1 MFVTLE
7 VILFATAAS
16 AVVRGAPEYANST
29 YDYVSV
35 IEHSVDDF
43 PYCINIRY

>member
-1 MFVTLE
+1 MFVPLE
-7 VILFATAAS
+7 VILLATAAS

-35 IEHSVDDF
+35 ADHSVDDIS
-43 PYCINIRY
+43 Y

>member
-1 MFVTLE
+1 MFVPLE

-16 AVVRGAPEYANST
+16 AVVARGAPEYANNT

-35 IEHSVDDF
+35 TDHSVDD
-43 PYCINIRY
+43 ISRIG

>member
-1 MFVTLE
+1 MFVPLE

-16 AVVRGAPEYANST
+16 AVVRGAPEYADNT

-35 IEHSVDDF
+35 TEHSVDDF
-43 PYCINIRY
+43 SY